1 MPTRLLCVCAWVH
14 QVGRVIHNASLH
26 CGDAWLCLSERAER
40 LGLENGHGDSVGAW
54 HGAVADGEDDDDDGD
69 EDEDDD
75 DGLECE
81 KDVFDLLP
89 R

>member
-1 MPTRLLCVCAWVH
+1 M
-14 QVGRVIHNASLH
+14 IHNASLH
-26 CGDAWLCLSERAER
+26 CSNAWRCLSERAER
-40 LGLENGHGDSVGAW
+40 LGLESGHSNSVDGW
-54 HGAVADGEDDDDDGD
+54 HGAVGDGEDDDDDEE

-81 KDVFDLLP
+81 KDVYDLLP